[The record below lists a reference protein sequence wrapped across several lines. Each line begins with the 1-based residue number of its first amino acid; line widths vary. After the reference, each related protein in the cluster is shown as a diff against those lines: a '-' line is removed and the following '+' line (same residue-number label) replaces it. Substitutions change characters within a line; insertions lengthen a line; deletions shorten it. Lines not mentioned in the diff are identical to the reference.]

1 MKIGNYEIPD
11 IRLSEA
17 IQDVKKIFDKVKN
30 TQDLTHYSD
39 IAVMLDY
46 KSKIGGAFY
55 RRLNSLTLFGL
66 LEGRAK
72 YRVTEL
78 GENIS
83 YPISEIQKSELSSKA
98 FLNVPLWNKLYT
110 KHGKQLSDNVW
121 FDIKNIT
128 GISAP
133 ESQALEKDVRKWY
146 LEDVVFMVEKLL
158 ARDGEQS
165 VSTVEDVTYT
175 NAEYDTNS
183 NSNKNESNIIN
194 PDILT
199 INETILEKIPFGKDI
214 IIYLPKG
221 NILKSWEKAQKY
233 MKLYL
238 EDYVEYEKTSKT
250 TEIPP
255 VLDNVEVD
263 HDTIQK
269 SLDIFFHNS
278 SISIPLSICSLNC
291 IP

>member
-1 MKIGNYEIPD
+1 LKIGNYEIPD

-30 TQDLTHYSD
+30 TQDLTHYTD

-46 KSKIGGAFY
+46 RSKIGGAFY

-83 YPISEIQKSELSSKA
+83 YPIDEANKNELTTKA
-98 FLNVPLWNKLYT
+98 FLSVPLWNKIYS

-133 ESQALEKDVRKWY
+133 EAQAVEKDVRKWY
-146 LEDVVFMVEKLL
+146 LEDVVFVVEKP
-158 ARDGEQS
+158 
-165 VSTVEDVTYT
+165 
-175 NAEYDTNS
+175 NS
-183 NSNKNESNIIN
+183 KNEDSTSITLLEENSSKPNFEDYKVGSNIN
-194 PDILT
+194 KENFKSNDYQNNFN
-199 INETILEKIPFGKDI
+199 INETTLEKIPFGKDI

-221 NILKSWEKAQKY
+221 NILKAWEKAQKY

-238 EDYVEYEKTSKT
+238 EDFEEELQNNNNINNSNNNGLENSDKLEVEENK
-250 TEIPP
+250 EILK
-255 VLDNVEVD
+255 V
-263 HDTIQK
+263 
-269 SLDIFFHNS
+269 
-278 SISIPLSICSLNC
+278 
-291 IP
+291 

>member
-1 MKIGNYEIPD
+1 LKIGNYEIPD

-83 YPISEIQKSELSSKA
+83 YPINENQKAELSSKA
-98 FLNVPLWNKLYT
+98 FLNVPLWNKLYS

-121 FDIKNIT
+121 FDVKNIT

-133 ESQALEKDVRKWY
+133 ESQSVEKDVRKWY
-146 LEDVVFMVEKLL
+146 LDDVAFMTEKLNVKN
-158 ARDGEQS
+158 GEQNIQAMEEIAN
-165 VSTVEDVTYT
+165 V
-175 NAEYDTNS
+175 NMYDDNNTNS
-183 NSNKNESNIIN
+183 NKGDLKIEYQDKLNNNEIA
-194 PDILT
+194 
-199 INETILEKIPFGKDI
+199 LEKIPFGKDI

-221 NILKSWEKAQKY
+221 NIFKSWEKAQRY

-238 EDYVEYEKTSKT
+238 EDYEDK
-250 TEIPP
+250 
-255 VLDNVEVD
+255 
-263 HDTIQK
+263 
-269 SLDIFFHNS
+269 DISSVNS
-278 SISIPLSICSLNC
+278 SIEKPSLKNDDVINEISSIS
-291 IP
+291 

>member
-30 TQDLTHYSD
+30 TQDLTHYTD

-46 KSKIGGAFY
+46 RSKIGGAFY

-83 YPISEIQKSELSSKA
+83 YPIDEANKNELTSKA
-98 FLNVPLWNKLYT
+98 FLSVSLWNKIYS

-133 ESQALEKDVRKWY
+133 EAQAVEKDVRKWY
-146 LEDVVFMVEKLL
+146 LEDVVFVVEK
-158 ARDGEQS
+158 
-165 VSTVEDVTYT
+165 
-175 NAEYDTNS
+175 S
-183 NSNKNESNIIN
+183 NSKNEDSTSITLLEENNSKPNFEDYKVGSNIN
-194 PDILT
+194 KENFKSNNYQNNFN
-199 INETILEKIPFGKDI
+199 INETTLEKIPFGKDI

-221 NILKSWEKAQKY
+221 NILKAWEKAQKY

-238 EDYVEYEKTSKT
+238 EDFEEELQNNNNSNDNGLENSDKLEVEENK
-250 TEIPP
+250 
-255 VLDNVEVD
+255 
-263 HDTIQK
+263 
-269 SLDIFFHNS
+269 DI
-278 SISIPLSICSLNC
+278 LKV
-291 IP
+291 

>member
-30 TQDLTHYSD
+30 TQDLTHYTD

-72 YRVTEL
+72 YRITEL

-83 YPISEIQKSELSSKA
+83 YPLSDTQKSELTSKA
-98 FLNVPLWNKLYT
+98 FLNVPLWNKLYN

-121 FDIKNIT
+121 YDIKNIT

-133 ESQALEKDVRKWY
+133 ESQSFEKDVRKWY
-146 LEDVVFMVEKLL
+146 LEDVVFMVDKYNSKKE
-158 ARDGEQS
+158 EQNLNS
-165 VSTVEDVTYT
+165 ENTFSSNNENELSSGTNKSDLNTHTPDLFIENDTV
-175 NAEYDTNS
+175 
-183 NSNKNESNIIN
+183 
-194 PDILT
+194 
-199 INETILEKIPFGKDI
+199 LEKIPFGKDI

-221 NILKSWEKAQKY
+221 NVIKSWEKAQKY

-238 EDYVEYEKTSKT
+238 EDYNDNNIF
-250 TEIPP
+250 TENSISNPIE
-255 VLDNVEVD
+255 D
-263 HDTIQK
+263 DTIENK
-269 SLDIFFHNS
+269 ITEDI
-278 SISIPLSICSLNC
+278 
-291 IP
+291 

>member
-17 IQDVKKIFDKVKN
+17 IQDAKKIFDKVKN
-30 TQDLTHYSD
+30 TQDLTHYTD

-83 YPISEIQKSELSSKA
+83 YPLNEFNKNELTSKA
-98 FLNVPLWNKLYT
+98 FLNVPLWNKIYS
-110 KHGKQLSDNVW
+110 KHGKQLTDNVW

-133 ESQALEKDVRKWY
+133 EAQAAEKDVRKWY
-146 LEDVVFMVEKLL
+146 LEDVVFMVEKP
-158 ARDGEQS
+158 
-165 VSTVEDVTYT
+165 
-175 NAEYDTNS
+175 NI
-183 NSNKNESNIIN
+183 KNGESNILSVEEN
-194 PDILT
+194 NSKSNFLSFSPT
-199 INETILEKIPFGKDI
+199 HRYTRYFNSTNED
-214 IIYLPKG
+214 
-221 NILKSWEKAQKY
+221 
-233 MKLYL
+233 
-238 EDYVEYEKTSKT
+238 
-250 TEIPP
+250 
-255 VLDNVEVD
+255 
-263 HDTIQK
+263 
-269 SLDIFFHNS
+269 SLDKIRNFFNKIKRFFEKV
-278 SISIPLSICSLNC
+278 IS
-291 IP
+291 

>member
-1 MKIGNYEIPD
+1 LKIGNYEIPD

-83 YPISEIQKSELSSKA
+83 YPINENQKAELSSKA
-98 FLNVPLWNKLYT
+98 FLNVPLWNKLYS

-121 FDIKNIT
+121 FDVKNIT

-133 ESQALEKDVRKWY
+133 ESQSVEKDVRKWY
-146 LEDVVFMVEKLL
+146 LDDVAFMTEKLNVKN
-158 ARDGEQS
+158 GEQN
-165 VSTVEDVTYT
+165 VQAMEEIANV
-175 NAEYDTNS
+175 NMYDDNNTNS
-183 NSNKNESNIIN
+183 NKGDLKMDYQDKLNNNEIA
-194 PDILT
+194 
-199 INETILEKIPFGKDI
+199 LEKIPFGKDI

-221 NILKSWEKAQKY
+221 NIFKSWEKAQRY

-238 EDYVEYEKTSKT
+238 EDYEDK
-250 TEIPP
+250 
-255 VLDNVEVD
+255 
-263 HDTIQK
+263 
-269 SLDIFFHNS
+269 DISSVNS
-278 SISIPLSICSLNC
+278 SIEKPSLKNDDVINEISSIS
-291 IP
+291 

>member
-1 MKIGNYEIPD
+1 LKIGNYEIPD

-30 TQDLTHYSD
+30 TQDLTHYTD

-46 KSKIGGAFY
+46 RSKIGGAFY

-83 YPISEIQKSELSSKA
+83 YPIDEANKNELTTKA
-98 FLNVPLWNKLYT
+98 FLSVPLWNKIYS

-133 ESQALEKDVRKWY
+133 EAQAVEKDVRKWY
-146 LEDVVFMVEKLL
+146 LEDVVFVVEKPI
-158 ARDGEQS
+158 S
-165 VSTVEDVTYT
+165 
-175 NAEYDTNS
+175 
-183 NSNKNESNIIN
+183 KNEDSTSITLLEENNSKPNFEDYKVGSNIN
-194 PDILT
+194 KENFKSNNYQNNFN
-199 INETILEKIPFGKDI
+199 INETTLEKIPFGKDI

-221 NILKSWEKAQKY
+221 NILKAWEKAQKY

-238 EDYVEYEKTSKT
+238 EDFEEELQNNNNINNSNNNGLENSDKLEVEENK
-250 TEIPP
+250 EILK
-255 VLDNVEVD
+255 V
-263 HDTIQK
+263 
-269 SLDIFFHNS
+269 
-278 SISIPLSICSLNC
+278 
-291 IP
+291 

>member
-83 YPISEIQKSELSSKA
+83 YPINENQKSELSSKA
-98 FLNVPLWNKLYT
+98 FLNVPLWNKLYS

-133 ESQALEKDVRKWY
+133 ESQALEKEVRKWY
-146 LEDVVFMVEKLL
+146 LEDVVFMMEKLTV
-158 ARDGEQS
+158 RNGEQNGS
-165 VSTVEDVTYT
+165 IVEDST
-175 NAEYDTNS
+175 NSNVEYDTN
-183 NSNKNESNIIN
+183 NHINKNEPKIIN
-194 PDILT
+194 HDT
-199 INETILEKIPFGKDI
+199 FAINETILEKIPFGRDI

-221 NILKSWEKAQKY
+221 NIVKSWEKAQRY
-233 MKLYL
+233 MELYL
-238 EDYVEYEKTSKT
+238 EDYVDHEQPSKTS
-250 TEIPP
+250 EIAE
-255 VLDNVEVD
+255 LGNVEGNN
-263 HDTIQK
+263 DTLQK
-269 SLDIFFHNS
+269 S
-278 SISIPLSICSLNC
+278 
-291 IP
+291 

>member
-1 MKIGNYEIPD
+1 LKIGNYEIPD

-72 YRVTEL
+72 YRITDL
-78 GENIS
+78 GENLS
-83 YPISEIQKSELSSKA
+83 YPINDDQKADLSSKA
-98 FLNVPLWNKLYT
+98 FLNVPLWNKLYA
-110 KHGKQLSDNVW
+110 KHGKLLGDNVW

-133 ESQALEKDVRKWY
+133 ESQAVEKDIRKWY
-146 LEDVVFMVEKLL
+146 LDDVVFVVEKPNTKY
-158 ARDGEQS
+158 GEQNNPALEENVKS
-165 VSTVEDVTYT
+165 NEIAKVEDPKQSHQETLKI
-175 NAEYDTNS
+175 NDTV
-183 NSNKNESNIIN
+183 
-194 PDILT
+194 
-199 INETILEKIPFGKDI
+199 LEKIPFGRDI

-221 NILKSWEKAQKY
+221 NVAKSWEKAQRY

-238 EDYVEYEKTSKT
+238 EDYDEGEDKANPLEKPASDTEEVYE
-250 TEIPP
+250 E
-255 VLDNVEVD
+255 
-263 HDTIQK
+263 
-269 SLDIFFHNS
+269 DI
-278 SISIPLSICSLNC
+278 L
-291 IP
+291 

>member
-1 MKIGNYEIPD
+1 LKIGNYEIPD

-30 TQDLTHYSD
+30 TQDLTHYTD

-83 YPISEIQKSELSSKA
+83 YPIDEANKNELTSKA
-98 FLNVPLWNKLYT
+98 FLSVPLWNKIYS

-133 ESQALEKDVRKWY
+133 EAQAVEKDVRKWY
-146 LEDVVFMVEKLL
+146 LEDVVFVVEKP
-158 ARDGEQS
+158 
-165 VSTVEDVTYT
+165 
-175 NAEYDTNS
+175 NS
-183 NSNKNESNIIN
+183 KNEDSTSITLLEENNSKPNFDDYKVGSSINKENFKSNN
-194 PDILT
+194 YQNNFN
-199 INETILEKIPFGKDI
+199 INETTLEKIPFGKDI

-221 NILKSWEKAQKY
+221 NILKAWEKAQKY

-238 EDYVEYEKTSKT
+238 EDLEEELQNNNNNNNTNSNNNGLENSDKLEVEENK
-250 TEIPP
+250 EILK
-255 VLDNVEVD
+255 V
-263 HDTIQK
+263 
-269 SLDIFFHNS
+269 
-278 SISIPLSICSLNC
+278 
-291 IP
+291 

>member
-30 TQDLTHYSD
+30 TQDLTHYTD

-83 YPISEIQKSELSSKA
+83 YPINEANKNELTSKA
-98 FLNVPLWNKLYT
+98 FLNVPLWNKIYS

-133 ESQALEKDVRKWY
+133 EAQSVEKDVRKWY
-146 LEDVVFMVEKLL
+146 LEDVVFVAEKANSKNEELTNTSQ
-158 ARDGEQS
+158 GEENNFKS
-165 VSTVEDVTYT
+165 NFEDY
-175 NAEYDTNS
+175 NISS
-183 NSNKNESNIIN
+183 NSNKVNFKGDNYQPN
-194 PDILT
+194 LN
-199 INETILEKIPFGKDI
+199 INETALEKIPFGKDI

-221 NILKSWEKAQKY
+221 NILKAWEKAQKY

-238 EDYVEYEKTSKT
+238 EDFEEELEKNNDDDGNSLENIEKLEEENKEILKT
-250 TEIPP
+250 
-255 VLDNVEVD
+255 
-263 HDTIQK
+263 
-269 SLDIFFHNS
+269 
-278 SISIPLSICSLNC
+278 
-291 IP
+291 

>member
-11 IRLSEA
+11 IRLSEV

-30 TQDLTHYSD
+30 TQDLTHYTD

-83 YPISEIQKSELSSKA
+83 YPIDEANKNELTSKA
-98 FLNVPLWNKLYT
+98 FLSVPLWNKIYS

-133 ESQALEKDVRKWY
+133 EAQAVEKDVRKWY
-146 LEDVVFMVEKLL
+146 LEDVVFVVEK
-158 ARDGEQS
+158 
-165 VSTVEDVTYT
+165 
-175 NAEYDTNS
+175 S
-183 NSNKNESNIIN
+183 NSKNEDSTSITLLEENNSKSNFEDYKVGGNIN
-194 PDILT
+194 KENFKSNNYQNNFN
-199 INETILEKIPFGKDI
+199 INETTLEKIPFGKDI

-221 NILKSWEKAQKY
+221 NILKAWEKAQKY

-238 EDYVEYEKTSKT
+238 EDFEEELQNNNNSNDNGLENSDKLEVEENK
-250 TEIPP
+250 
-255 VLDNVEVD
+255 
-263 HDTIQK
+263 
-269 SLDIFFHNS
+269 DI
-278 SISIPLSICSLNC
+278 LKV
-291 IP
+291 

>member
-1 MKIGNYEIPD
+1 LKIGNYEIPD

-30 TQDLTHYSD
+30 TQDLTHYTD

-46 KSKIGGAFY
+46 RSKIGGAFY

-83 YPISEIQKSELSSKA
+83 YPIDEANKNELTTKA
-98 FLNVPLWNKLYT
+98 FLSVPLWNKIYS

-133 ESQALEKDVRKWY
+133 EAQAVEKDVRKWY
-146 LEDVVFMVEKLL
+146 LEDVVLVVEKPI
-158 ARDGEQS
+158 S
-165 VSTVEDVTYT
+165 
-175 NAEYDTNS
+175 
-183 NSNKNESNIIN
+183 KNEDSTSITLLEENNSKPNFEDYKVGSNIN
-194 PDILT
+194 KENFKSNNYQNNFN
-199 INETILEKIPFGKDI
+199 INETTLEKIPFGKDI

-221 NILKSWEKAQKY
+221 NILKAWEKAQKY

-238 EDYVEYEKTSKT
+238 EDFEEELQNNNNNNSNNNGLENSDKLEVEENK
-250 TEIPP
+250 EILK
-255 VLDNVEVD
+255 V
-263 HDTIQK
+263 
-269 SLDIFFHNS
+269 
-278 SISIPLSICSLNC
+278 
-291 IP
+291 

>member
-30 TQDLTHYSD
+30 TQDLTHYTD

-46 KSKIGGAFY
+46 RSKIGGAFY

-83 YPISEIQKSELSSKA
+83 YPIDEANKNELTTKA
-98 FLNVPLWNKLYT
+98 LLSVPLWNKIYS

-133 ESQALEKDVRKWY
+133 EAQAVEKDVRKWY
-146 LEDVVFMVEKLL
+146 LEDVVFVVEKPI
-158 ARDGEQS
+158 S
-165 VSTVEDVTYT
+165 
-175 NAEYDTNS
+175 
-183 NSNKNESNIIN
+183 KNEDSTSITLLEENNSKPNFEDYKVGSNIN
-194 PDILT
+194 KENFKSNNYQNNFN
-199 INETILEKIPFGKDI
+199 INETTLEKIPFGKDI

-221 NILKSWEKAQKY
+221 NILKAWEKAQKY

-238 EDYVEYEKTSKT
+238 EDFEEELQNNNNNNSNNNGLENSDKLEVEENK
-250 TEIPP
+250 EILK
-255 VLDNVEVD
+255 V
-263 HDTIQK
+263 
-269 SLDIFFHNS
+269 
-278 SISIPLSICSLNC
+278 
-291 IP
+291 

>member
-30 TQDLTHYSD
+30 TQDLTHYTD

-46 KSKIGGAFY
+46 RSKIGGAFY

-83 YPISEIQKSELSSKA
+83 YPIDEANKNELTSKA
-98 FLNVPLWNKLYT
+98 FLSVPLWNKIYS

-133 ESQALEKDVRKWY
+133 EAQAVEKDVRKWY
-146 LEDVVFMVEKLL
+146 LEDVVFVVEK
-158 ARDGEQS
+158 
-165 VSTVEDVTYT
+165 
-175 NAEYDTNS
+175 S
-183 NSNKNESNIIN
+183 NSKNEDSTSITLLEENNSKSNFEDYKVGGNIN
-194 PDILT
+194 KENFKSNNYQNNFNIY
-199 INETILEKIPFGKDI
+199 ETTLEKIPFGKDI

-221 NILKSWEKAQKY
+221 NILKAWEKAQKY

-238 EDYVEYEKTSKT
+238 EDFEEELQNNTNNNSNDNGLENSDKLEVEENK
-250 TEIPP
+250 
-255 VLDNVEVD
+255 
-263 HDTIQK
+263 
-269 SLDIFFHNS
+269 DI
-278 SISIPLSICSLNC
+278 LKV
-291 IP
+291 

>member
-1 MKIGNYEIPD
+1 LKIGNYEIPD

-30 TQDLTHYSD
+30 TQDVTHYTD
-39 IAVMLDY
+39 LAVMLDY

-72 YRVTEL
+72 YRITEL

-83 YPISEIQKSELSSKA
+83 YPVNELQKNELLSKA
-98 FLNVPLWNKLYT
+98 FQNVPLWNKLYN
-110 KHGKQLSDNVW
+110 KHGKQLPDNVW
-121 FDIKNIT
+121 YDIKNIT

-133 ESQALEKDVRKWY
+133 EAQSVEKDVRKWY
-146 LEDVVFMVEKLL
+146 LDDVVFVVEKSNNKT
-158 ARDGEQS
+158 AEQS
-165 VSTVEDVTYT
+165 IFQMEEN
-175 NAEYDTNS
+175 NAKVNLDDFANVNNNRHLNLNNNDS
-183 NSNKNESNIIN
+183 FQ
-194 PDILT
+194 

-221 NILKSWEKAQKY
+221 NIIKAWEKAQKY

-238 EDYVEYEKTSKT
+238 EDFEEEKEKT
-250 TEIPP
+250 
-255 VLDNVEVD
+255 
-263 HDTIQK
+263 
-269 SLDIFFHNS
+269 DIFQQNNQHD
-278 SISIPLSICSLNC
+278 LLNYENDGD
-291 IP
+291 

>member
-30 TQDLTHYSD
+30 TQDLTHYTD

-46 KSKIGGAFY
+46 RSKIGGAFY

-83 YPISEIQKSELSSKA
+83 YPIDEANKNELTTKA
-98 FLNVPLWNKLYT
+98 FLSVPLWNKIYS

-133 ESQALEKDVRKWY
+133 EAQAVEKDVRKWY
-146 LEDVVFMVEKLL
+146 LEDVVFVVEKPI
-158 ARDGEQS
+158 S
-165 VSTVEDVTYT
+165 
-175 NAEYDTNS
+175 
-183 NSNKNESNIIN
+183 KNEDSTSITLLEENNSKPNFEDYKVGSNIN
-194 PDILT
+194 KENFKSNNYQNNFN
-199 INETILEKIPFGKDI
+199 INETTLEKIPFGKDI

-221 NILKSWEKAQKY
+221 NILKAWEKAQKY

-238 EDYVEYEKTSKT
+238 EDFEEELQNNNNINNSNNNGLENSDKLEVEENK
-250 TEIPP
+250 EILK
-255 VLDNVEVD
+255 V
-263 HDTIQK
+263 
-269 SLDIFFHNS
+269 
-278 SISIPLSICSLNC
+278 
-291 IP
+291 

>member
-11 IRLSEA
+11 IRLSEV

-72 YRVTEL
+72 YRITEL

-83 YPISEIQKSELSSKA
+83 YPINDIQKSELTSKA
-98 FLNVPLWNKLYT
+98 FLNVPLWNKLYN

-133 ESQALEKDVRKWY
+133 ESQSFEKDVRKWY
-146 LEDVVFMVEKLL
+146 SEDVVFIAEKY
-158 ARDGEQS
+158 DPKKDDQNQIQENMFPS
-165 VSTVEDVTYT
+165 HDENESTT
-175 NAEYDTNS
+175 DTN
-183 NSNKNESNIIN
+183 KNNIKIISQDLFIGE
-194 PDILT
+194 DIV
-199 INETILEKIPFGKDI
+199 LEKIPFGKDI

-221 NILKSWEKAQKY
+221 NVIKAWEKAQKY

-238 EDYVEYEKTSKT
+238 EDYNDNNIITDNPISNLVEDESIEDKS
-250 TEIPP
+250 I
-255 VLDNVEVD
+255 
-263 HDTIQK
+263 HD
-269 SLDIFFHNS
+269 F
-278 SISIPLSICSLNC
+278 
-291 IP
+291 

>member
-30 TQDLTHYSD
+30 TQDLTHYTD

-46 KSKIGGAFY
+46 RSKIGGAFY

-83 YPISEIQKSELSSKA
+83 YPIDEANKNELTSKA
-98 FLNVPLWNKLYT
+98 FLSVPLWNKIYS

-133 ESQALEKDVRKWY
+133 EAQAVEKDVRKWY
-146 LEDVVFMVEKLL
+146 LEDVVFVVEKPI
-158 ARDGEQS
+158 S
-165 VSTVEDVTYT
+165 
-175 NAEYDTNS
+175 
-183 NSNKNESNIIN
+183 KNEDSTSITLLEENNSKPNFEDYKVGSNIN
-194 PDILT
+194 KENFKSNNYQNNFN
-199 INETILEKIPFGKDI
+199 INETTLEKIPFGKDI

-221 NILKSWEKAQKY
+221 NILKAWEKAQKY

-238 EDYVEYEKTSKT
+238 EDFEEELQNNNNNNSNNNGLENSDKLEVEENK
-250 TEIPP
+250 EILK
-255 VLDNVEVD
+255 V
-263 HDTIQK
+263 
-269 SLDIFFHNS
+269 
-278 SISIPLSICSLNC
+278 
-291 IP
+291 

>member
-30 TQDLTHYSD
+30 TQDLTHYTD

-83 YPISEIQKSELSSKA
+83 YPIDEANKNELTSKA
-98 FLNVPLWNKLYT
+98 FLSVPLWNKIYS

-133 ESQALEKDVRKWY
+133 EAQAVEKDVRKWY
-146 LEDVVFMVEKLL
+146 LEDVVFVVEKP
-158 ARDGEQS
+158 
-165 VSTVEDVTYT
+165 
-175 NAEYDTNS
+175 NS
-183 NSNKNESNIIN
+183 KNEDSTSITLLEENNSKPNFEDYKVSSNIN
-194 PDILT
+194 KENFKSNNYQNNFN
-199 INETILEKIPFGKDI
+199 INETTLEKIPFGKDI

-221 NILKSWEKAQKY
+221 NILKAWEKAQKY

-238 EDYVEYEKTSKT
+238 EDLEEELQNNDNINSNNNGLENSGKLEVEDNK
-250 TEIPP
+250 EILK
-255 VLDNVEVD
+255 V
-263 HDTIQK
+263 
-269 SLDIFFHNS
+269 
-278 SISIPLSICSLNC
+278 
-291 IP
+291 

>member
-1 MKIGNYEIPD
+1 LKIGNYEIPD

-30 TQDLTHYSD
+30 TQDLTHYTD

-46 KSKIGGAFY
+46 RSKIGGAFY

-83 YPISEIQKSELSSKA
+83 YPIDEANKNELTTKA
-98 FLNVPLWNKLYT
+98 FLSVPLWNKIYS

-133 ESQALEKDVRKWY
+133 EAQAVEKDVRKWY
-146 LEDVVFMVEKLL
+146 LEDVVFVVEKPI
-158 ARDGEQS
+158 S
-165 VSTVEDVTYT
+165 
-175 NAEYDTNS
+175 
-183 NSNKNESNIIN
+183 KNEDSTSITLLEENNSKPNFEDYKVGSNIN
-194 PDILT
+194 KENFKSNNYQNNFN
-199 INETILEKIPFGKDI
+199 INETTLEKIPFGKDI

-221 NILKSWEKAQKY
+221 NILKAWEKAQKY

-238 EDYVEYEKTSKT
+238 EDFEEELQNNNNNNSNNNGLENSDKLVVEENK
-250 TEIPP
+250 EILK
-255 VLDNVEVD
+255 V
-263 HDTIQK
+263 
-269 SLDIFFHNS
+269 
-278 SISIPLSICSLNC
+278 
-291 IP
+291 

>member
-30 TQDLTHYSD
+30 TKDLTHYSD

-46 KSKIGGAFY
+46 RSKIGGAFY

-72 YRVTEL
+72 YRITEL

-83 YPISEIQKSELSSKA
+83 YPINDGQKNELSSKA
-98 FLNVPLWNKLYT
+98 FLNVPLWNKLYS
-110 KHGKQLSDNVW
+110 KHGKQLPDNVW

-133 ESQALEKDVRKWY
+133 ESQSVEKEVRKWY
-146 LEDVVFMVEKLL
+146 LDDVVFVVEKF
-158 ARDGEQS
+158 AGKDEEQDGPNVDSDANTTKE
-165 VSTVEDVTYT
+165 VANTV
-175 NAEYDTNS
+175 
-183 NSNKNESNIIN
+183 NKDDPKMPYQEIITVNEV
-194 PDILT
+194 
-199 INETILEKIPFGKDI
+199 ILEKIPFGKDI

-221 NILKSWEKAQKY
+221 NIFKSWEKAQRY

-238 EDYVEYEKTSKT
+238 EDYEDKDISSVNTSIEKPSLKNDDVIN
-250 TEIPP
+250 EI
-255 VLDNVEVD
+255 
-263 HDTIQK
+263 
-269 SLDIFFHNS
+269 S
-278 SISIPLSICSLNC
+278 SIS
-291 IP
+291 

>member
-1 MKIGNYEIPD
+1 LKIGNYEIPD

-30 TQDLTHYSD
+30 TQDLTHYTD

-46 KSKIGGAFY
+46 RSKIGGAFY

-83 YPISEIQKSELSSKA
+83 YPIDEANKNELTTKA
-98 FLNVPLWNKLYT
+98 FLSVPLWNKIYS

-133 ESQALEKDVRKWY
+133 EAQAVEKDVRKWY
-146 LEDVVFMVEKLL
+146 LEDVVLVVEKPI
-158 ARDGEQS
+158 S
-165 VSTVEDVTYT
+165 
-175 NAEYDTNS
+175 
-183 NSNKNESNIIN
+183 KNEDSTSITLLEENNSKPNFEDYKVGSNIN
-194 PDILT
+194 KENFKSNNYQNNFN
-199 INETILEKIPFGKDI
+199 INEITLEKIPFGKDI

-221 NILKSWEKAQKY
+221 NILKAWEKAQKY

-238 EDYVEYEKTSKT
+238 EDFEEELQNNNNNNSNNNGLENSDKLEVEENK
-250 TEIPP
+250 EILK
-255 VLDNVEVD
+255 V
-263 HDTIQK
+263 
-269 SLDIFFHNS
+269 
-278 SISIPLSICSLNC
+278 
-291 IP
+291 

>member
-1 MKIGNYEIPD
+1 LKIGNYEIPD

-30 TQDLTHYSD
+30 TQDLTHYTD

-46 KSKIGGAFY
+46 RSKIGGAFY

-83 YPISEIQKSELSSKA
+83 YPIDEANKNELTTKA
-98 FLNVPLWNKLYT
+98 FLSVPLWNKIYS

-133 ESQALEKDVRKWY
+133 EAQAVEKDVRKWY
-146 LEDVVFMVEKLL
+146 LEDVVFVVEKPI
-158 ARDGEQS
+158 S
-165 VSTVEDVTYT
+165 
-175 NAEYDTNS
+175 
-183 NSNKNESNIIN
+183 KNEDSTSITLLEENNSKPNFEDYKVGSNIN
-194 PDILT
+194 KENFKSNNYQNNFN
-199 INETILEKIPFGKDI
+199 INETTLEKIPFGKDI

-221 NILKSWEKAQKY
+221 NILKAWEKAQKY

-238 EDYVEYEKTSKT
+238 EDFEEELQNNNNNNSNNNGLENSDKLEVEENK
-250 TEIPP
+250 EILK
-255 VLDNVEVD
+255 V
-263 HDTIQK
+263 
-269 SLDIFFHNS
+269 
-278 SISIPLSICSLNC
+278 
-291 IP
+291 

>member
-1 MKIGNYEIPD
+1 LKIGNYEIPD

-83 YPISEIQKSELSSKA
+83 YPINENQKAELSSKA
-98 FLNVPLWNKLYT
+98 FLNVPLWNKLYS

-121 FDIKNIT
+121 FDVKNIT

-133 ESQALEKDVRKWY
+133 ESQSVEKDVRKWY
-146 LEDVVFMVEKLL
+146 LDDVVFMTEKLNVKN
-158 ARDGEQS
+158 GEQNIQAMEEI
-165 VSTVEDVTYT
+165 VNV
-175 NAEYDTNS
+175 NMYDDNNTHSNKGEFKIDYQDKLNS
-183 NSNKNESNIIN
+183 NEIA
-194 PDILT
+194 
-199 INETILEKIPFGKDI
+199 LEKIPFGKDI

-221 NILKSWEKAQKY
+221 NIFKSWEKAQRY

-238 EDYVEYEKTSKT
+238 EDYEDK
-250 TEIPP
+250 
-255 VLDNVEVD
+255 
-263 HDTIQK
+263 
-269 SLDIFFHNS
+269 DISSVNS
-278 SISIPLSICSLNC
+278 SIEKPSLKNDDVINEISSIS
-291 IP
+291 

>member
-1 MKIGNYEIPD
+1 LKIGNYEIPD

-30 TQDLTHYSD
+30 TQDLTHYTD

-83 YPISEIQKSELSSKA
+83 YPIDEANKNELTTKA
-98 FLNVPLWNKLYT
+98 FLSVPLWNKIYS

-133 ESQALEKDVRKWY
+133 EAQAVEKDVRKWY
-146 LEDVVFMVEKLL
+146 LEDVVFVVEKPI
-158 ARDGEQS
+158 S
-165 VSTVEDVTYT
+165 
-175 NAEYDTNS
+175 
-183 NSNKNESNIIN
+183 KNEDSTSITLLEENNSKPNFEDYKVGSNIN
-194 PDILT
+194 KENFKSNNYQNNFN
-199 INETILEKIPFGKDI
+199 INETTLEKIPFGKDI

-221 NILKSWEKAQKY
+221 NILKAWEKAQKY

-238 EDYVEYEKTSKT
+238 EDFEEELQNNNNNNSNNNGLENSDKLEVEENK
-250 TEIPP
+250 EILK
-255 VLDNVEVD
+255 V
-263 HDTIQK
+263 
-269 SLDIFFHNS
+269 
-278 SISIPLSICSLNC
+278 
-291 IP
+291 

>member
-1 MKIGNYEIPD
+1 LKIGNYEIPD

-83 YPISEIQKSELSSKA
+83 YPINENQKAELSSKA
-98 FLNVPLWNKLYT
+98 FLNVPLWNKLYS

-121 FDIKNIT
+121 FDVKNIT

-133 ESQALEKDVRKWY
+133 ESQSVEKDVRKWY
-146 LEDVVFMVEKLL
+146 LDDVAFMTEKLNVKN
-158 ARDGEQS
+158 GEQN
-165 VSTVEDVTYT
+165 VQAMEEIANV
-175 NAEYDTNS
+175 NMYDDNNTNS
-183 NSNKNESNIIN
+183 NKGDLKIEYQDKLNNNEIA
-194 PDILT
+194 
-199 INETILEKIPFGKDI
+199 LEKIPFGKDI

-221 NILKSWEKAQKY
+221 NIFKSWEKAQRY

-238 EDYVEYEKTSKT
+238 EDYEDK
-250 TEIPP
+250 
-255 VLDNVEVD
+255 
-263 HDTIQK
+263 
-269 SLDIFFHNS
+269 DISSVNS
-278 SISIPLSICSLNC
+278 SIEKPSLKNDDVINEISSIS
-291 IP
+291 

>member
-72 YRVTEL
+72 YRITEL

-83 YPISEIQKSELSSKA
+83 YPINDTQKSELTSKA
-98 FLNVPLWNKLYT
+98 FLNVPLWNKLYN

-133 ESQALEKDVRKWY
+133 ESQSFEKDVRKWY
-146 LEDVVFMVEKLL
+146 LEDVVFIAEKYNSKKDDQNQVLENTFPSH
-158 ARDGEQS
+158 DENE
-165 VSTVEDVTYT
+165 STS
-175 NAEYDTNS
+175 DTNKS
-183 NSNKNESNIIN
+183 DLKIVRQDLFIGD
-194 PDILT
+194 DIV
-199 INETILEKIPFGKDI
+199 LEKIPFGKDI

-221 NILKSWEKAQKY
+221 NIVKAWEKAQKY

-238 EDYVEYEKTSKT
+238 EDH
-250 TEIPP
+250 
-255 VLDNVEVD
+255 LDNKVITENLISNAVEDEGIEDRSV
-263 HDTIQK
+263 Q
-269 SLDIFFHNS
+269 DI
-278 SISIPLSICSLNC
+278 
-291 IP
+291 

>member
-72 YRVTEL
+72 YRITDL

-83 YPISEIQKSELSSKA
+83 YPINDEQRAELSSKA
-98 FLNVPLWNKLYT
+98 FLNVPLWNKLYA
-110 KHGKQLSDNVW
+110 KHGKQLGDNVW

-133 ESQALEKDVRKWY
+133 ESQSVEKDIRKWY
-146 LEDVVFMVEKLL
+146 LDDVVFVIEKPSVKS
-158 ARDGEQS
+158 GEQTNS
-165 VSTVEDVTYT
+165 LLEDNTKLNEITKVED
-175 NAEYDTNS
+175 S
-183 NSNKNESNIIN
+183 NPSYRETLKIDNN
-194 PDILT
+194 
-199 INETILEKIPFGKDI
+199 TILEKIPFGKDI

-221 NILKSWEKAQKY
+221 NIVKSWEKAQRY

-238 EDYVEYEKTSKT
+238 EDYNEDHKT
-250 TEIPP
+250 T
-255 VLDNVEVD
+255 NSVEKD
-263 HDTIQK
+263 MSDTEEVYEE
-269 SLDIFFHNS
+269 DI
-278 SISIPLSICSLNC
+278 L
-291 IP
+291 

>member
-30 TQDLTHYSD
+30 TQDLTHYTD

-46 KSKIGGAFY
+46 RSKIGGAFY

-83 YPISEIQKSELSSKA
+83 YPIDEANKNELTTKA
-98 FLNVPLWNKLYT
+98 FLSVPLWNKIYS

-133 ESQALEKDVRKWY
+133 EAQAVEKDVRKWY
-146 LEDVVFMVEKLL
+146 LEDVVFVVEKPI
-158 ARDGEQS
+158 S
-165 VSTVEDVTYT
+165 
-175 NAEYDTNS
+175 
-183 NSNKNESNIIN
+183 KNEDSTSITLLEENNSKPNFEDYKVGSNIN
-194 PDILT
+194 KENFKSNNYQNNFN
-199 INETILEKIPFGKDI
+199 INETTLEKIPFGKDI

-221 NILKSWEKAQKY
+221 NILKAWEKAQKY

-238 EDYVEYEKTSKT
+238 EDFEEELQNNNNNNSNNNGLENSDKLVVEENK
-250 TEIPP
+250 EILK
-255 VLDNVEVD
+255 V
-263 HDTIQK
+263 
-269 SLDIFFHNS
+269 
-278 SISIPLSICSLNC
+278 
-291 IP
+291 

>member
-1 MKIGNYEIPD
+1 LKIGNYEIPD

-30 TQDLTHYSD
+30 TQDLTHYTD

-46 KSKIGGAFY
+46 RSKIGGAFY

-83 YPISEIQKSELSSKA
+83 YPIDELNKNELTTKA
-98 FLNVPLWNKLYT
+98 FLSVPLWNKIYS

-133 ESQALEKDVRKWY
+133 EAQAVEKDVRKWY
-146 LEDVVFMVEKLL
+146 LEDVVFVVEKPI
-158 ARDGEQS
+158 S
-165 VSTVEDVTYT
+165 
-175 NAEYDTNS
+175 
-183 NSNKNESNIIN
+183 KNEDSTSITLLEENNSKPNFEDYKVGSNVN
-194 PDILT
+194 KENFKSNNYQNNFN
-199 INETILEKIPFGKDI
+199 INETTLEKIPFGKDI

-221 NILKSWEKAQKY
+221 NILKAWEKAQKY

-238 EDYVEYEKTSKT
+238 EDFEEELQNNNNNNSNNNGLENSDKLEVEENK
-250 TEIPP
+250 EILK
-255 VLDNVEVD
+255 V
-263 HDTIQK
+263 
-269 SLDIFFHNS
+269 
-278 SISIPLSICSLNC
+278 
-291 IP
+291 

>member
-30 TQDLTHYSD
+30 TQDLTHYTD

-46 KSKIGGAFY
+46 RSKIGGAFY

-83 YPISEIQKSELSSKA
+83 YPIDEANKNELTTKA
-98 FLNVPLWNKLYT
+98 FLSVPLWNKIYS

-133 ESQALEKDVRKWY
+133 EAQAVEKDVRKWY
-146 LEDVVFMVEKLL
+146 LEDVVFVVEK
-158 ARDGEQS
+158 
-165 VSTVEDVTYT
+165 
-175 NAEYDTNS
+175 S
-183 NSNKNESNIIN
+183 NSKNEDSTSITLLEENNSKPNFEDYKVGSNVN
-194 PDILT
+194 KENFKSNNYQNNFN
-199 INETILEKIPFGKDI
+199 INETTLEKIPFGKDI

-221 NILKSWEKAQKY
+221 NILKAWEKAQKY

-238 EDYVEYEKTSKT
+238 EDFEEELQNNNNSNDNGLENSDKLEVEENK
-250 TEIPP
+250 
-255 VLDNVEVD
+255 
-263 HDTIQK
+263 
-269 SLDIFFHNS
+269 DI
-278 SISIPLSICSLNC
+278 LKV
-291 IP
+291 

>member
-30 TQDLTHYSD
+30 TQDLTHYTD

-46 KSKIGGAFY
+46 RSKIGGAFY

-83 YPISEIQKSELSSKA
+83 YPIDEANKNELTTKA
-98 FLNVPLWNKLYT
+98 FLSVPLWNKIYS

-133 ESQALEKDVRKWY
+133 EAQAVEKDVRKWY
-146 LEDVVFMVEKLL
+146 LEDVVFVVEKPI
-158 ARDGEQS
+158 S
-165 VSTVEDVTYT
+165 
-175 NAEYDTNS
+175 
-183 NSNKNESNIIN
+183 KNEDSTSITLLEENNSKPNFEDYKVGSNIN
-194 PDILT
+194 KENFKSNNYQNNFN
-199 INETILEKIPFGKDI
+199 INEITLEKIPFGKDI

-221 NILKSWEKAQKY
+221 NILKAWEKAQKY

-238 EDYVEYEKTSKT
+238 EDFEEELQNNNNNNSNNNGLENSDKLVVEENK
-250 TEIPP
+250 EILK
-255 VLDNVEVD
+255 V
-263 HDTIQK
+263 
-269 SLDIFFHNS
+269 
-278 SISIPLSICSLNC
+278 
-291 IP
+291 

>member
-30 TQDLTHYSD
+30 TQDLTHYTD

-46 KSKIGGAFY
+46 RSKIGGAFY

-83 YPISEIQKSELSSKA
+83 YPIDELNKNELTTKA
-98 FLNVPLWNKLYT
+98 FLSVPLWNKIYS

-133 ESQALEKDVRKWY
+133 EAQAVEKDLRKWY
-146 LEDVVFMVEKLL
+146 LEDVVFVVEKPI
-158 ARDGEQS
+158 S
-165 VSTVEDVTYT
+165 
-175 NAEYDTNS
+175 
-183 NSNKNESNIIN
+183 KNEDSTSITLLEENNSKPNFEDYKVGSNIN
-194 PDILT
+194 KENFKSNNYQNNFN
-199 INETILEKIPFGKDI
+199 INETTLEKIPFGKDI

-221 NILKSWEKAQKY
+221 NILKAWEKAQKY

-238 EDYVEYEKTSKT
+238 EDFEEELQNNNNNNSNNNGLENSDKLEVEENK
-250 TEIPP
+250 EILK
-255 VLDNVEVD
+255 V
-263 HDTIQK
+263 
-269 SLDIFFHNS
+269 
-278 SISIPLSICSLNC
+278 
-291 IP
+291 

>member
-17 IQDVKKIFDKVKN
+17 IQDVKRIFDKVKN

-72 YRVTEL
+72 YRITEL

-83 YPISEIQKSELSSKA
+83 YPISDTQKSELTSKA
-98 FLNVPLWNKLYT
+98 FLNVPLWNKLYN
-110 KHGKQLSDNVW
+110 KHGKQLPDNVW
-121 FDIKNIT
+121 YDIKNIT

-133 ESQALEKDVRKWY
+133 ESQSFEKDVRKWY
-146 LEDVVFMVEKLL
+146 LEDVVFMVDKYNSKKE
-158 ARDGEQS
+158 EQNTTYENTLS
-165 VSTVEDVTYT
+165 NDENELST
-175 NAEYDTNS
+175 DTNKNDLNTNSHDLFIS
-183 NSNKNESNIIN
+183 N
-194 PDILT
+194 DI
-199 INETILEKIPFGKDI
+199 ILEKIPFGKDI

-221 NILKSWEKAQKY
+221 NVIKAWEKAQKY

-238 EDYVEYEKTSKT
+238 EDYDDNNTI
-250 TEIPP
+250 TENPIS
-255 VLDNVEVD
+255 NSVD
-263 HDTIQK
+263 HNKIESKVTGD
-269 SLDIFFHNS
+269 L
-278 SISIPLSICSLNC
+278 
-291 IP
+291 

>member
-30 TQDLTHYSD
+30 TQDLTHYTD

-83 YPISEIQKSELSSKA
+83 YPLNEFNKNELTSKA
-98 FLNVPLWNKLYT
+98 FLNVPLWNKIYS
-110 KHGKQLSDNVW
+110 KHGKQLTDNVW

-133 ESQALEKDVRKWY
+133 EAQAVEKDVRKWY
-146 LEDVVFMVEKLL
+146 LEDVVFMLEKPN
-158 ARDGEQS
+158 G
-165 VSTVEDVTYT
+165 
-175 NAEYDTNS
+175 
-183 NSNKNESNIIN
+183 KNEESTTPVVEETSSKTNLEDYNSSSNITKDDFKSN
-194 PDILT
+194 YQTNYNL
-199 INETILEKIPFGKDI
+199 NETALEKIPFGKDI

-221 NILKSWEKAQKY
+221 NILKAWEKAQKY

-238 EDYVEYEKTSKT
+238 EDFEE
-250 TEIPP
+250 E
-255 VLDNVEVD
+255 
-263 HDTIQK
+263 IQK
-269 SLDIFFHNS
+269 DNNNNNNNLESQVKSEVEEDREL
-278 SISIPLSICSLNC
+278 LKA
-291 IP
+291 

>member
-30 TQDLTHYSD
+30 TQDLTHYTD
-39 IAVMLDY
+39 LAVMLDY

-72 YRVTEL
+72 YRITEL

-83 YPISEIQKSELSSKA
+83 YPVNDSQKNELSSKA

-110 KHGKQLSDNVW
+110 KHGKQLPDNVW
-121 FDIKNIT
+121 YDIKNIT

-133 ESQALEKDVRKWY
+133 EAQSIEKDVRKWF
-146 LEDVVFMVEKLL
+146 LDDVVFVIEKLN
-158 ARDGEQS
+158 RKTGEQTIFQMEENNTKINLDDFAN
-165 VSTVEDVTYT
+165 V
-175 NAEYDTNS
+175 NS
-183 NSNKNESNIIN
+183 NRTQISPIN
-194 PDILT
+194 TDSFQ

-221 NILKSWEKAQKY
+221 NIIKAWEKAQKY

-238 EDYVEYEKTSKT
+238 EEFAEEKEKSDILPENSPHDLINYEN
-250 TEIPP
+250 
-255 VLDNVEVD
+255 DGEV
-263 HDTIQK
+263 
-269 SLDIFFHNS
+269 
-278 SISIPLSICSLNC
+278 
-291 IP
+291 